1 MRVKLAVQIACIGL
15 AVPLAA
21 CSSSGS
27 SSSNA
32 GSSAAATATTLKIGP
47 NGTPD
52 LHGVSIGMGI
62 AAGNPVPGD
71 STNYLLAQTLKSWGA
86 TINYTIGATNSTELA
101 VLAGQLQVTDGP
113 LPILDDAGLTII
125 APALTHVDDLL
136 VSPTDT
142 SVDQLK
148 GQTVGVIA
156 STDPSTFLL
165 QQLGKSHGLS
175 SSDIH
180 EVDLQTDANAVNQ
193 LLAHKIAAAFVASED
208 MATLDSHGKYNVIAS
223 AAQLAP
229 TYADSFNGTTASW
242 AKSNPGLVEAVDLA
256 WWHAAKVFNSD
267 PNSWI
272 QNAVAYIKNASTPA
286 QVAQERKALLTFQPW
301 PSDASQAPQI
311 LSLQTIQANYD
322 AANSAGF
329 IKGQGVRAA
338 SSMVDLGPW
347 QAAAA
352 IAAKYP
358 NEY

>member
-1 MRVKLAVQIACIGL
+1 VRVKLAVQIACLAL

-21 CSSSGS
+21 CSSNG
-27 SSSNA
+27 SSNA
-32 GSSAAATATTLKIGP
+32 GSGAAATATALKIGP
-47 NGTPD
+47 GGTPD

-86 TINYTIGATNSTELA
+86 TIHYTIGATNSTELA

-156 STDPSTFLL
+156 STDPSTYLL
-165 QQLGKSHGLS
+165 QQLAKSHGWS
-175 SSDIH
+175 SSDLH

-193 LLAHKIAAAFVASED
+193 LLAHKITAAFVASED
-208 MATLDSHGKYNVIAS
+208 MTTLDSHGKYSVLAS

-229 TYADSFNGTTASW
+229 TYADSFNGTTTSW
-242 AKSNPGLVEAVDLA
+242 AKANPGLVEAVDLA

-267 PNSWI
+267 SNAWV
-272 QNAVAYIKNASTPA
+272 QNAVAYIKNASTPT
-286 QVAQERKALLTFQPW
+286 QVAQERTALMTFQPW
-301 PSDASQAPQI
+301 PSAPSQASQI